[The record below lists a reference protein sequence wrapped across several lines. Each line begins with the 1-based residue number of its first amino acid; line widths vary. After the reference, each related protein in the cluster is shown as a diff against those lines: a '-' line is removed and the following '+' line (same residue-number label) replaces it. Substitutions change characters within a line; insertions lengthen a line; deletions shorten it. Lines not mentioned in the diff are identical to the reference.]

1 MVLALAEPY
10 TSAAEVVEDSMKT
23 AEGGNVTP

>member
-10 TSAAEVVEDSMKT
+10 TSATEVVDDSMKT
-23 AEGGNVTP
+23 AVGGNVTP